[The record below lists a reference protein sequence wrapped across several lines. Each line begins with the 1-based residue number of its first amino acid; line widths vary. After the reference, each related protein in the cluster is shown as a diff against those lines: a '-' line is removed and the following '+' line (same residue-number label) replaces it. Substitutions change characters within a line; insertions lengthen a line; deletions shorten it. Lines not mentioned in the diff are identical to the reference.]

1 MAKRDPAKWLR
12 IHDRSPVADID
23 PTAEYCKEISDDGGT
38 TWECPRASRGEFLQ
52 LDMTDA
58 LYADCSVEQANGVV
72 TIQSPHPMGGLIRYT
87 PTR

>member
-23 PTAEYCKEISDDGGT
+23 PNAEYCKETSDDGGR
-38 TWECPRASRGEFLQ
+38 TWEYSLSSKGEFLK

-58 LYADCSVEQANGVV
+58 LYEGCSVEQADRVV
-72 TIQSPHPMGGLIRYT
+72 TIQVPHPVGGLIRYT
-87 PTR
+87 PTH